1 MEQGLSGMAVVRGG
15 ASLREVEAAI
25 AMAVPPT
32 FSPKLHKI
40 TTQRMITDRER
51 ERETDAANK

>member
-1 MEQGLSGMAVVRGG
+1 MAVVRGG